1 MSKRLLL
8 GALLIVT
15 AACPPTFSQTPKQL
29 EASAIVELGPDRGQ
43 DYGTL
48 FEVIGVDGQTLMT
61 AGFMAAYNTQ
71 PRSDRELLQ
80 VSMRP
85 ILGSLNWQLERLP
98 DIASSATGFYPFS
111 MHGELYIHNRSE
123 KGMQPTDPRVYRWD
137 NQQRQWIGEHSMQP
151 YSERI
156 AGKIL
161 SVSGTAVSYDQKV
174 LLEPQPG
181 ARFGEHYFA
190 NGILFIKESNQQLDP
205 PLNRLIACRWTPA
218 LDQPLSPEPSWQ
230 FDLPIPFEFM
240 YAFGQLDGEVLA
252 VSNNGRVIKFDS
264 QGWTTLRTPPVPA
277 VSYQVY
283 SILTFYDRLLLGHY
297 PTGELYEYANSELKL
312 LSGWPPILPG
322 VSTSAREAQ
331 TLAIYGG
338 DLFAGIW
345 PWAEVWRYDTQR
357 NNWAFAQRMF
367 EHPLP
372 TDSSIHPYELETK
385 QVDPVANLWGQRVT
399 GLQPYGTGL
408 VITTS
413 SKSSGPWD
421 PKFSFL
427 TERQLADYGAIYLAV
442 LPGNLAVPIDWQPEP
457 TKISVQLAGTILR
470 VSQDGRTLGQVEIPE
485 HLLSEFQPSHIQWG
499 QGVYGKW
506 SGTLSDPLAIA
517 DSQTL
522 PQAQSV
528 ALDSDQQP

>member
-1 MSKRLLL
+1 MRNQLLL
-8 GALLIVT
+8 GVLLIVT

-161 SVSGTAVSYDQKV
+161 SVTGTAVSYDQKV

-190 NGILFIKESNQQLDP
+190 NGVLFIKESNQQLDP
-205 PLNRLIACRWTPA
+205 PLNRLIACRWTPE

-230 FDLPIPFEFM
+230 FDLPIPFEFI

-312 LSGWPPILPG
+312 LSGWPPVLPG
-322 VSTSAREAQ
+322 VSSSAREAQ

-345 PWAEVWRYDTQR
+345 PWAEVWRYDSQR
-357 NNWAFAQRMF
+357 NKWAFTQRMF

-372 TDSSIHPYELETK
+372 TDSVTHPYELETK

-399 GLQPYGTGL
+399 GLQPHGTGL

-442 LPGNLAVPIDWQPEP
+442 IPGNLAVPIDWQPEP
-457 TKISVQLAGTILR
+457 IKISVQLAGTILR